1 MKLNKLT
8 KGLFAAT
15 ALMATGVANADVLSE
30 VSIDVQN
37 LQLSVFADS
46 GGNTQLFPGDG
57 SFTLSGVGIDFNGTS
72 VSTTLNG
79 NTEGSGYAAATQD
92 PFVPVIF
99 NLNSNQV
106 APLANVE
113 SSSSITGNLF
123 SPGGATGNTSS
134 STYVGGY
141 NFGET
146 NSQISNSLNA
156 AFTFTAQQDAY
167 VQVSFDW
174 IFDVLVDVTWS
185 GGSGNADWAFEI
197 TLGEKCSGIPCN
209 AAPPI
214 YTFDLNDD
222 VIGTSATGSVN
233 QVGNPFAGNL
243 NGSADSGLLG
253 LVGGKQYELI
263 IVQNANTSAASV
275 SEPMSLAMF
284 GLGLLGLA
292 GAARRKSK

>member
-15 ALMATGVANADVLSE
+15 AMMAAGVANADVLSE

-37 LQLSVFADS
+37 LQLSVFADAA
-46 GGNTQLFPGDG
+46 GTTQLFPGDG
-57 SFTLSGVGIDFNGTS
+57 SYTLSGVGIDFNGTS

-79 NTEGSGYAAATQD
+79 NGDTEGYAAATQD

-99 NLNSNQV
+99 DLNSNQ
-106 APLANVE
+106 
-113 SSSSITGNLF
+113 SSSLASVDSNASITGNIFL
-123 SPGGATGNTSS
+123 PGGADGITSS
-134 STYVGGY
+134 STDVGGY

-146 NSQISNSLNA
+146 NSQISNSLQA
-156 AFTFTAQQDAY
+156 AFNFTAQQDAF

-174 IFDVLVDVTWS
+174 LFDVLVDVTWS
-185 GGSGNADWAFEI
+185 GGSGNADWAFEV

-209 AAPPI
+209 APAPI
-214 YTFDLNDD
+214 YSFDLNDD
-222 VIGTSATGSVN
+222 VLGASATGQVN
-233 QVGNPFAGNL
+233 QVGNPFAGNV
-243 NGSADSGLLG
+243 NGSQDSGLLE
-253 LVGGKQYELI
+253 LMGGKQYELI

-292 GAARRKSK
+292 GAARRKAK